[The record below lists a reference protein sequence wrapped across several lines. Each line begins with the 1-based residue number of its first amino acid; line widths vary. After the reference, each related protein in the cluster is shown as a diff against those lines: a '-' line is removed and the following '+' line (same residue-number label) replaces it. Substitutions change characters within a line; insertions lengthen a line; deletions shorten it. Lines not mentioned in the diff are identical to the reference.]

1 MFEQVIAEKMKTSTK
16 TNHRDDDCIDP
27 SMKTV
32 QFKPSF
38 LDRVLPTLGDVM
50 IRAGLK
56 LKYRPRATLN
66 TEQASAPNY
75 LIML

>member
-16 TNHRDDDCIDP
+16 TTNRDDDCIDP

-38 LDRVLPTLGDVM
+38 LDRLLPTLGDAM

-56 LKYRPRATLN
+56 LKYRPHATLN